1 MMAAMNRRLSAWLLL
16 VVVFL
21 VCSCA
26 APALCSARPLAA
38 SASDDGDDA
47 RREAWVADGA
57 VMAAAGGHSGEVWSR
72 RSLGFRS
79 PGSPPAPLWNNPTTM
94 PVPPPP
100 WV

>member
-1 MMAAMNRRLSAWLLL
+1 MDRKLFAWLL

-21 VCSCA
+21 VCSSA
-26 APALCSARPLAA
+26 APAVCSSRPLAA
-38 SASDDGDDA
+38 SDGDA
-47 RREAWVADGA
+47 RGDQAWVAAGSGGA
-57 VMAAAGGHSGEVWSR
+57 SRGRREVWSRR

-79 PGSPPAPLWNNPTTM
+79 PWSPPAPLWNRPTTM

>member
-1 MMAAMNRRLSAWLLL
+1 MMVAMNRSKLLAWLL

-26 APALCSARPLAA
+26 APALCSRPLAA
-38 SASDDGDDA
+38 VASDREDAKGEAWDDA
-47 RREAWVADGA
+47 EGA
-57 VMAAAGGHSGEVWSR
+57 VIAAAGGQRGEIWSR

-79 PGSPPAPLWNNPTTM
+79 PWSPPAPLWNNPTTM

>member
-1 MMAAMNRRLSAWLLL
+1 MMTAMDRKLFAWLLV

-26 APALCSARPLAA
+26 APALCSRPLAA
-38 SASDDGDDA
+38 VASDRDDA
-47 RREAWVADGA
+47 KGEAWVAAGA
-57 VMAAAGGHSGEVWSR
+57 VIAAAGGQSGEVWSR